1 MDIIGIDFTSAP
13 KRKKPI
19 TTVSC
24 ALDSGVLKVNKFT
37 DLIDFASFEDLLEK
51 PGAWIAGFDFPF
63 GQSRKLV
70 TNIGWSMTWE
80 GYVKN
85 VAEMTK
91 DQYIDALNNYKKDRA
106 VGDKEHKRV
115 TDDLAGSI
123 SPQKLFGVPVGKMF
137 FEGAPRLLRSNV
149 SILPVRPNNDNRI
162 ALEAYP
168 ALVARRWAVKQ
179 GYKSDTRSK
188 QTEAHL
194 VARRAITEGIMST
207 EFKAVYGFEIDCTD
221 ENIQHIIDDATGDQ
235 MDSLLCAIQAAWAW
249 TQRNNGFGIPEDVDT
264 LEGWITEPGLVKR

>member
-70 TNIGWSMTWE
+70 TNIDWPMTWE

-85 VAEMTK
+85 IAEMTK
-91 DQYIDALNNYKKDRA
+91 DLYIDALNNYKKDRA

-168 ALVARRWAVKQ
+168 ALVARCWAVKQ
-179 GYKSDTRSK
+179 GYKSDTKLK

-194 VARRAITEGIMST
+194 VARRAIAEGIMSA
-207 EFKAVYGFEIDCTD
+207 EFKAIYGFDIACTD
-221 ENIQHIIDDATGDQ
+221 EKIQHIIDDATGDQ
-235 MDSLLCAIQAAWAW
+235 MDALLCAIQAAWAW
-249 TQRNNGFGIPEDVDT
+249 TQRDNGFGIPEDVDI
-264 LEGWITEPGLVKR
+264 LEGWITDPGLVKR

>member
-24 ALDSGVLKVNKFT
+24 TLDSGVLKVNKFT
-37 DLIDFASFEDLLEK
+37 DLIDFASFEDLLDK
-51 PGAWIAGFDFPF
+51 PGPWIAGFDFPF

-91 DQYIDALNNYKKDRA
+91 DQYIDTLNEYKKDRA

-137 FEGAPRLLRSNV
+137 FEGAPRLLSSDV
-149 SILPVRPNNDNRI
+149 SILPVRPNNGNRI

-168 ALVARRWAVKQ
+168 ALVARRWVGKQ
-179 GYKSDTRSK
+179 GYKSDARSK

-194 VARRAITEGIMST
+194 VARRSIAEGIMST
-207 EFKAVYGFEIDCTD
+207 EFKNIFGFEIICTD
-221 ENIQHIIDDATGDQ
+221 EKIQHIIDDATGDQ
-235 MDSLLCAIQAAWAW
+235 MDALLCAIQAAWAW
-249 TQRNNGFGIPEDVDT
+249 TQRDKGFGIPEDVDT
-264 LEGWITEPGLVKR
+264 LEGWITDPGLVKR

>member
-194 VARRAITEGIMST
+194 VARRAIAEGIMSA
-207 EFKAVYGFEIDCTD
+207 ELKAIYGFEIVCTD
-221 ENIQHIIDDATGDQ
+221 EKIQRIIDDATGDQ
-235 MDSLLCAIQAAWAW
+235 MDALLCAIQAAWAW
-249 TQRNNGFGIPEDVDT
+249 TQRDNGFGVPEDVDV
-264 LEGWITEPGLVKR
+264 LEGWIVDPELVKI